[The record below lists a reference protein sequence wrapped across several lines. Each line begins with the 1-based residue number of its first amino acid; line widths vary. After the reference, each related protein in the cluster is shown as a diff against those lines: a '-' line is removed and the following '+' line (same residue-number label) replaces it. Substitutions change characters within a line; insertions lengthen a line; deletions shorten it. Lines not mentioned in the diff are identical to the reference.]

1 MLEVQLHAAERR
13 QMSEEVVTK
22 AVKRLCPIPRGE
34 LIDCWLLQ
42 VGWKLKYR
50 YDDSIRVVVDIIR
63 EEGKVMFVQ
72 LHGIHKNKDGEYSHQ
87 TKLTPSAIRKE
98 YMYYNPAAGEV
109 GARAYQANAQQSE
122 LLPAKQNADNN
133 SLVLNPITVK
143 PAFKVEATQTGRFPV
158 SDAADDG
165 PQKKVNKQLTDTSQ
179 INRTQERLSY
189 VLNIL
194 SEQVMPQL
202 NWIVGE
208 LNKQAQFRL
217 ALKEAAVTF
226 LKNVEVK

>member
-1 MLEVQLHAAERR
+1 
-13 QMSEEVVTK
+13 MSEEVVTK

-63 EEGKVMFVQ
+63 EAGKVTSVQ
-72 LHGIHKNKDGEYSHQ
+72 LRGIHKNKSGEYSHQ
-87 TKLTPSAIRKE
+87 TKLSPLAIRKE
-98 YMYYNPAAGEV
+98 YMYYDPAAGEV
-109 GARAYQANAQQSE
+109 EHASYEKNVKSSQAMGVAAQLG

-133 SLVLNPITVK
+133 SLNMNPITVK

-202 NWIVGE
+202 DWIAGE

-217 ALKEAAVTF
+217 ALKEAAATF